1 MGNRSQSIRIDSHRR
16 IEVIISIRYNPRTD
30 YRRTLILN
38 RACVASL
45 ISFFL
50 FRFHF
55 HSLSVCLHFK
65 NQKNRTHEIA
75 TAIAKLRFYICSHE
89 LSRSWI
95 TRTLRIELSRIE
107 CSRFF
112 LWRITNH
119 YLRPTTT
126 GALAAG
132 YLTPTPHR
140 RRTAAASG
148 CCCSCSPNDRTFAPG
163 HLPLSWKSPSRTP
176 ASWIWFANYDIS
188 MTWCSQYKRLF
199 TSDSA
204 LQLTG

>member
-1 MGNRSQSIRIDSHRR
+1 M
-16 IEVIISIRYNPRTD
+16 ISIRYNPRTD

-45 ISFFL
+45 ISFL

-65 NQKNRTHEIA
+65 NQKIA
-75 TAIAKLRFYICSHE
+75 HTKSLQPSPNYGFTFAATSSVAVESLGRCE
-89 LSRSWI
+89 LNWVVSNAVV
-95 TRTLRIELSRIE
+95 
-107 CSRFF
+107 FF
-112 LWRITNH
+112 LWRITDH